1 MATYRDALELVIR
14 REFGVYG
21 PEKII
26 DFAAKMGITVGRD
39 GRVIKTPP
47 GRSDRELLVEFMN
60 RLREEFGEVSVISC
74 RVALNSFFMKNG
86 LENPL

>member
-21 PEKII
+21 AEKII
-26 DFAAKMGITVGRD
+26 DFAAKMGITVGRN
-39 GRVIKTPP
+39 GNIISTPP
-47 GRSDRELLVEFMN
+47 GKDERELLVEFMN
-60 RLREEFGEVSVISC
+60 RMRDEFGEVSVISC
-74 RVALNSFFMKNG
+74 RVALTNFFMKNG

>member
-26 DFAAKMGITVGRD
+26 DFASKLGITVGRN
-39 GRVIKTPP
+39 GNIISMPP
-47 GRSDRELLVEFMN
+47 GKSDRELLVEFMK

-74 RVALNSFFMKNG
+74 RVALTNFFVKNR

>member
-21 PEKII
+21 AKKII
-26 DFAAKMGITVGRD
+26 DFAAKLGITVGRN
-39 GRVIKTPP
+39 GNIISTPP
-47 GRSDRELLVEFMN
+47 GKSDRELLVEFMN

-74 RVALNSFFMKNG
+74 RVALNSFFMKNN